1 VKKKRGPMSP
11 RTVKHAL
18 KEMNKERNT
27 YRGQLRRR
35 ESDFEQKTA
44 QAHTEEIIMLTNSLE
59 EANEAARKARESTSR
74 NHASSTAR
82 VDELLNKI
90 ASEGIAAEGALL
102 EAKNTAKKEFNYAI
116 AAKER
121 MIASRDEKLAQALC
135 DVTKLE
141 EMLETQ
147 VEVSTERLATIRSIC
162 GRLGGA
168 PNQQRTESE
177 LEEFTDHDKLI
188 HRGRMTAAIA
198 SVIGVVG
205 ESSEISVVA
214 LVAALDGCGYL
225 EMVFD
230 SKEVWD
236 LRMDWVDGLRDDL
249 SLSWT
254 AQLTSDIR
262 DRLVCSYDKID
273 ELRYSLSHHRVG
285 KQLRPRTWFI
295 NPWNG
300 RRLNFPQPIRPRSG
314 PSGWAHLVRE
324 MQVRHGLTMDSRGRV
339 AQRSY
344 AATVALQ
351 YHRDEARGLLRPVTE
366 ITPLTNVIGAD
377 GTGVGKRSIMHV
389 ASSVA
394 PSYRDGISVENEKKY

>member
-1 VKKKRGPMSP
+1 
-11 RTVKHAL
+11 
-18 KEMNKERNT
+18 
-27 YRGQLRRR
+27 
-35 ESDFEQKTA
+35 
-44 QAHTEEIIMLTNSLE
+44 
-59 EANEAARKARESTSR
+59 
-74 NHASSTAR
+74 
-82 VDELLNKI
+82 
-90 ASEGIAAEGALL
+90 
-102 EAKNTAKKEFNYAI
+102 
-116 AAKER
+116 
-121 MIASRDEKLAQALC
+121 
-135 DVTKLE
+135 
-141 EMLETQ
+141 
-147 VEVSTERLATIRSIC
+147 
-162 GRLGGA
+162 
-168 PNQQRTESE
+168 
-177 LEEFTDHDKLI
+177 
-188 HRGRMTAAIA
+188 MTAAIA